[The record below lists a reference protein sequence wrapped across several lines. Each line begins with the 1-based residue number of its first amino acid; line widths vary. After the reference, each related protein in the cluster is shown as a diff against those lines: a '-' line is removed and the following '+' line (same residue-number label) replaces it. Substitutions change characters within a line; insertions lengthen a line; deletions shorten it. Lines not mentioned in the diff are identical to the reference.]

1 MARYYDFYRV
11 GSVGNHGWICPDIR
25 AAAGGEDGKT
35 LLVPSDDISVW
46 GQVLMVTAC
55 AGLVICLWLLR
66 SQMKSDEN
74 KRKAWLTNI
83 LDISFFVFLRWL
95 LLLIMVLGVK
105 NIICSAADD
114 PGYFRTAIG
123 FLNWDFSGKWSY
135 TIGHGFFY
143 MPFILLTGAK
153 EYYDIAVYFSWFSGF
168 IIMPAILGMFYL
180 VIKKLTSSRFIS
192 FTATMMWSLI
202 PFIYHYSQDWDR
214 HIYKSFCALP
224 SLAPGFRHYS
234 ILISTGFNGMSD
246 CVAAMLIML
255 VIMLCLYL
263 QPKNRSLFL
272 ISGIY
277 AFACLV
283 RINNIFYSPLIAW
296 LFWLKM
302 KDQFIG
308 IKPILKAA
316 IPSVVVFL
324 VVFAPQFIVNHIQF
338 GSCFTFPY
346 IMHEN
351 AANDGF
357 EYRMLHHNITFLGN
371 INHAVWSLGTV
382 GMLFIKDKIKR
393 TTLVLWTVPS
403 ILFFF
408 GYTCTS
414 YDGVRFILPT
424 YGAMYAAFVCCEVW
438 QAVSSAQRKWLI
450 GMIVISLL
458 YVCPSGYNWEY
469 LLPWDMQR
477 LEWGPQFISVIN
489 ILVPIGALAVTL
501 AFFRNKY
508 LFGFALVFVII
519 FFPGTPY
526 TFVAA
531 FCIALLRAIWDWLTD
546 IKPIFTTVATCK

>member
-1 MARYYDFYRV
+1 
-11 GSVGNHGWICPDIR
+11 
-25 AAAGGEDGKT
+25 
-35 LLVPSDDISVW
+35 
-46 GQVLMVTAC
+46 
-55 AGLVICLWLLR
+55 
-66 SQMKSDEN
+66 
-74 KRKAWLTNI
+74 
-83 LDISFFVFLRWL
+83 
-95 LLLIMVLGVK
+95 
-105 NIICSAADD
+105 
-114 PGYFRTAIG
+114 
-123 FLNWDFSGKWSY
+123 
-135 TIGHGFFY
+135 
-143 MPFILLTGAK
+143 
-153 EYYDIAVYFSWFSGF
+153 
-168 IIMPAILGMFYL
+168 
-180 VIKKLTSSRFIS
+180 
-192 FTATMMWSLI
+192 
-202 PFIYHYSQDWDR
+202 
-214 HIYKSFCALP
+214 
-224 SLAPGFRHYS
+224 
-234 ILISTGFNGMSD
+234 
-246 CVAAMLIML
+246 
-255 VIMLCLYL
+255 
-263 QPKNRSLFL
+263 
-272 ISGIY
+272 
-277 AFACLV
+277 
-283 RINNIFYSPLIAW
+283 
-296 LFWLKM
+296 M

-382 GMLFIKDKIKR
+382 GMLFLKDKIKR

-424 YGAMYAAFVCCEVW
+424 YGAMYAAFLCCEVW

-477 LEWGPQFISVIN
+477 LEWGPQFILVIN

-501 AFFRNKY
+501 SFFRNKY